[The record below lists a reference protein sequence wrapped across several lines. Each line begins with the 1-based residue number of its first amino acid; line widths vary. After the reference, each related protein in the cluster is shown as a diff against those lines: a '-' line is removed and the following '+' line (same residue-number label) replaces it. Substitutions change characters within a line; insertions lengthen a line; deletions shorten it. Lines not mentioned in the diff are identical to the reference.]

1 MPGSEKNRE
10 SWSAA
15 FAIALLSFSLFG
27 CNFSQLITPTW
38 ARDGEV
44 NSSPGQMQD
53 TADREGSSTT
63 LAEYDSA
70 GADSYASSANPTRSR
85 NDNDPSSM
93 APNEPIAPQSVA
105 LVQPPKGPLSATDAQ
120 LPGAD
125 KALGNAPGRAATSSL
140 SAPSAS
146 PVGPWP
152 ETVSLWSFLN
162 VRMELHGALPKTHTR
177 QRKWVRANPVWISEI
192 MQRSTD
198 YLPFIARAIDERGLP
213 AELALIPA
221 VESGFEA
228 SAQSQGGA
236 EGLWQFMPNTARGY
250 GLKRTWWYEG
260 RRDTIAATD
269 AALRYLAALN
279 KRFKGNWLLA
289 IAAYNCGAGTVS
301 RALRRSGLNAEN
313 AQIWD
318 ILKELPKETQ
328 KYVPRVLAMAEVVQD
343 PARFGLEL
351 PPANMSPRFA
361 AVDTGGQIDLQR
373 VASLA
378 KIDLD
383 VLSELNPAYRRWAT
397 DPAGPHRLLVPPHLA
412 DEVQALLAQLEPNQR
427 VSWRRHK
434 VRRGESLSVLAKRYG
449 VRVSVLKTAN
459 KLKSTRIR
467 AGANLL
473 IPRAKRIA
481 PHGPQTK
488 ARDLQQK

>member
-1 MPGSEKNRE
+1 
-10 SWSAA
+10 
-15 FAIALLSFSLFG
+15 
-27 CNFSQLITPTW
+27 
-38 ARDGEV
+38 
-44 NSSPGQMQD
+44 
-53 TADREGSSTT
+53 
-63 LAEYDSA
+63 
-70 GADSYASSANPTRSR
+70 
-85 NDNDPSSM
+85 
-93 APNEPIAPQSVA
+93 
-105 LVQPPKGPLSATDAQ
+105 
-120 LPGAD
+120 
-125 KALGNAPGRAATSSL
+125 
-140 SAPSAS
+140 
-146 PVGPWP
+146 
-152 ETVSLWSFLN
+152 
-162 VRMELHGALPKTHTR
+162 MELRGALPKTHTR

-198 YLPFIARAIDERGLP
+198 YLPFIARAIDERRLP

-228 SAQSQGGA
+228 SARSQEGA
-236 EGLWQFMPNTARGY
+236 DGLWQFMPNTARGY

-289 IAAYNCGAGTVS
+289 IAAYNCGASTVN

-313 AQIWD
+313 ARIWD

-328 KYVPRVLAMAEVVQD
+328 KYVPRVLAIAEAVQN
-343 PARFGLEL
+343 PTRFGLVL
-351 PPANMSPRFA
+351 PPADMSPRFA

-412 DEVQALLAQLEPNQR
+412 DEVQASLSQLQPDQR
-427 VSWRRHK
+427 VSWNRHMI
-434 VRRGESLSVLAKRYG
+434 RGGESLSVIAKRYG
-449 VRVSVLKTAN
+449 VGVSALKTAN
-459 KLKSTRIR
+459 KLTSTRIR
-467 AGANLL
+467 AGSNLL
-473 IPRAKRIA
+473 IPLTKGAP
-481 PHGPQTK
+481 PHGPHTSSTDRKRSGASSAQRPTTRVANGISDHTDSSRDAGETNSPLATDLYEIRRGDSLWVI
-488 ARDLQQK
+488 ARRHFTTVTRLVRLNGLTTTSTLQPGQRLKVPLRN